1 MNKKELK
8 KVTVLEEY
16 KLKVLDL
23 MARLNSV
30 NSGDCTNEVLELI
43 IESCDKLNEMMDII
57 VDVGE
62 ANGRLAS
69 ALQIMLDDLRDKK
82 YDWK

>member
-1 MNKKELK
+1 M
-8 KVTVLEEY
+8 TVLEEY
-16 KLKVLDL
+16 KLKVIDL
-23 MARLNSV
+23 RTRFNSV
-30 NSGDCTNEVLELI
+30 TSGDCTNEVLELI

-69 ALQIMLDDLRDKK
+69 ALQIVLDDLEKNKK
-82 YDWK
+82 

>member
-8 KVTVLEEY
+8 KVTALEEY

-30 NSGDCTNEVLELI
+30 SSGDCTDEVLKLI
-43 IESCDKLNEMMDII
+43 TEASKKLDDMMDII
-57 VDVGE
+57 IDVGE
-62 ANGRLAS
+62 ANGRLAN
-69 ALQIMLDDLRDKK
+69 ALQIMLDDLRGNK
-82 YDWK
+82 YD

>member
-1 MNKKELK
+1 M
-8 KVTVLEEY
+8 TALEEY

-30 NSGDCTNEVLELI
+30 NSEDCTDEVLELI
-43 IESCDKLNEMMDII
+43 TEASKKLDDMMDII

-62 ANGRLAS
+62 ANGHLAS
-69 ALQIMLDDLRDKK
+69 ALQTMLDDLGK
-82 YDWK
+82 

>member
-1 MNKKELK
+1 M
-8 KVTVLEEY
+8 TALEEY

-23 MARLNSV
+23 RARLNSV
-30 NSGDCTNEVLELI
+30 SSGDCTDEVLELI
-43 IESCDKLNEMMDII
+43 IESCNKLNEMMDII

-69 ALQIMLDDLRDKK
+69 ALQIMLDDLRGKK
-82 YDWK
+82 YD

>member
-1 MNKKELK
+1 M
-8 KVTVLEEY
+8 TVLEEY

-69 ALQIMLDDLRDKK
+69 ALQIMLDDLRGKK
-82 YDWK
+82 YD

>member
-1 MNKKELK
+1 M
-8 KVTVLEEY
+8 TALEEY

-23 MARLNSV
+23 ESRLSSV
-30 NSGDCTNEVLELI
+30 SSGDCTNEVLELI

-62 ANGRLAS
+62 ANGRLAN
-69 ALQIMLDDLRDKK
+69 ALQVMLDDLKGKK
-82 YDWK
+82 YD

>member
-1 MNKKELK
+1 M
-8 KVTVLEEY
+8 TILEEY
-16 KLKVLDL
+16 KSKVLDL
-23 MARLNSV
+23 RSRLNSV
-30 NSGDCTNEVLELI
+30 SSEDCTNEVLELI

-69 ALQIMLDDLRDKK
+69 ALQIMLDDLRGKK
-82 YDWK
+82 YD

>member
-1 MNKKELK
+1 M
-8 KVTVLEEY
+8 TVLEEY

-30 NSGDCTNEVLELI
+30 SSGDCTNEVLELI

-69 ALQIMLDDLRDKK
+69 ALQVMLDDLRGKK
-82 YDWK
+82 YD

>member
-1 MNKKELK
+1 M
-8 KVTVLEEY
+8 TALEEY

-30 NSGDCTNEVLELI
+30 SSGDCTNEVLELI

-62 ANGRLAS
+62 ANGRLAN
-69 ALQIMLDDLRDKK
+69 ALQVMLDDLKGKK
-82 YDWK
+82 YD

>member
-1 MNKKELK
+1 M
-8 KVTVLEEY
+8 TVLEEY
-16 KLKVLDL
+16 KLKVFDL

-30 NSGDCTNEVLELI
+30 NSEDCTNEVLELI
-43 IESCDKLNEMMDII
+43 TEASKKLDDMMGII

-69 ALQIMLDDLRDKK
+69 ALQIILDDLRGKK
-82 YDWK
+82 YE

>member
-1 MNKKELK
+1 M
-8 KVTVLEEY
+8 TILEEY
-16 KLKVLDL
+16 KSKVLDL
-23 MARLNSV
+23 RSRLNSV
-30 NSGDCTNEVLELI
+30 SSEDCTNEVLELI

-69 ALQIMLDDLRDKK
+69 ALQVMLDDLRGKK
-82 YDWK
+82 YD